1 MRPKLLHSAILVI
14 PESTLALQRCIGS
27 SRARGNIGSA
37 AAGRQLQASEPH
49 RRHRGTA
56 AKSGFAASS
65 DFAASWRFEEHRQYR
80 RTSAATLKF
89 EPASVVGTP
98 AASELGS
105 TLAAQG
111 HNGGTESQQHKVTM
125 AAQKHNSNLGSSEG
139 LVIVQMRRNPQSRLN
154 RY

>member
-1 MRPKLLHSAILVI
+1 M
-14 PESTLALQRCIGS
+14 
-27 SRARGNIGSA
+27 
-37 AAGRQLQASEPH
+37 
-49 RRHRGTA
+49 
-56 AKSGFAASS
+56 
-65 DFAASWRFEEHRQYR
+65 
-80 RTSAATLKF
+80 KF